1 MLGNWESDV
10 SMFIQTLIADDRGQD
25 LIEYALLAGFVSLVV
40 VAAVTNLGTT
50 TNGIYSNIDTQV
62 ALIPGP

>member
-1 MLGNWESDV
+1 
-10 SMFIQTLIADDRGQD
+10 MFIQTLIADDRGQD

-40 VAAVTNLGTT
+40 VMTVTNLGAAVNTIFSGV
-50 TNGIYSNIDTQV
+50 NTQV

>member
-10 SMFIQTLIADDRGQD
+10 SMFIQTLIADDCGQD

-40 VAAVTNLGTT
+40 VMTVTHLGTAVNT
-50 TNGIYSNIDTQV
+50 IYSGANTQV